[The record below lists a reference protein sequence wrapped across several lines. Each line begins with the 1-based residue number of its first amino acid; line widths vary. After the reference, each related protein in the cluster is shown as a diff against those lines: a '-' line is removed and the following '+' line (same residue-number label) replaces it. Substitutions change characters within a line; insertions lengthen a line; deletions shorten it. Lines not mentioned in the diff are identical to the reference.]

1 MSQLPD
7 EENRTFESQR
17 GGFEGKKKSAVPGAK
32 AFMLLLL
39 ILPMIFLV
47 TLFLKHHS
55 AQQAKDSQK
64 EGSRQQVSSLPNVV
78 FHQQPIAEPSPPAPA
93 PEVVVAPAPSNNG
106 ELEAAVQRRLS
117 SPLSD
122 QNQDSER
129 NSGIPDTSVPTT
141 TPLGNQLDRLLTP
154 MKMAAATA
162 GIIKNRSLKILR
174 GTFIPCGLTNELNT
188 TVNGML
194 ACRVSR
200 DVYSADGLVK
210 LIDKGAIID
219 GQVNAALKDGQKRV
233 FVVWERIVS
242 NDGVTIDLNSP
253 ATNQVGGAGVPG
265 QVDTLF
271 WQRFKSAILISMLD
285 DAMTA
290 LVNTTQRG
298 NVANYGT
305 SSGGSNE
312 IVSAV
317 LPATIDIPP
326 ILYAHQGS
334 AVGVYVARD
343 LDFSRVYALAER

>member
-1 MSQLPD
+1 MTQQPD
-7 EENRTFESQR
+7 QEKSLFEAQR
-17 GGFEGKKKSAVPGAK
+17 GGFKGKAKSAMPGAK

-39 ILPMIFLV
+39 ILPLVFLV
-47 TLFLKHHS
+47 TLLLKHHAATDKAETEES
-55 AQQAKDSQK
+55 NNH
-64 EGSRQQVSSLPNVV
+64 QQVSSLPSVE
-78 FHQQPIAEPSPPAPA
+78 FTPQPVDEPPPPAPQ
-93 PEVVVAPAPSNNG
+93 PEVVVTALPQTNND
-106 ELEAAVQRRLS
+106 LVAAVQRRLS
-117 SPLSD
+117 SPLSNTD
-122 QNQDSER
+122 QETDKGSPLTENT
-129 NSGIPDTSVPTT
+129 PPAT

-154 MKMAAATA
+154 AKMGSASA
-162 GIIKNRSLKILR
+162 GMSKNRSLKILR
-174 GTFIPCGLTNELNT
+174 GTFIPCGLINELNT

-210 LIDKGAIID
+210 LIDKGAVID
-219 GQVNAALKDGQKRV
+219 GQVNTALKDGQKRV

-253 ATNQVGGAGVPG
+253 ATNPLGGSGIPG

-271 WQRFKSAILISMLD
+271 WQRFKSAILISLLD

-326 ILYAHQGS
+326 ILSAHQGS

-343 LDFSRVYALAER
+343 LDFSHVYALADR